1 MTYWLDLF
9 TGTTWEEFRNDGA
22 QISGFR
28 KRMHNAVQRIKR
40 GDILLCYLTGV
51 MRWVGALEVQGP
63 SRDKRPIWQFDE
75 FPERVSVKPVVLLAP
90 EHGVPMEELEAK
102 VDFYRSAA
110 DRPGFN
116 GFLRMSPNRFKRE
129 SDGRLILNLMLDTQK
144 QPVSRPVDPKKLARK
159 PFYKAESKRGKKT
172 ITTVVS
178 VPGAEE
184 PTRQDLTEATEK
196 EIPAV
201 TTRHTE
207 IQYALLTLGRD
218 MGFEL
223 WVARNDRSKIWK
235 GSTLGQMDGMVDQL
249 PTQFNE
255 ATNRTIELIDV
266 LWLKGN
272 SIVAAFQVESTTS
285 VYSGLLRM
293 SDLLALQPNLAINLF
308 LVAPDDRRNKVES
321 ELMRPTFKLREK
333 PLASI
338 CGFLGFDSL
347 MQKLKGIH
355 QLGLASSLK
364 PDFLQKAADYFGDDE
379 NE

>member
-9 TGTTWEEFRNDGA
+9 TGQTWQEFRDHGA
-22 QISGFR
+22 TVSGFR
-28 KRMHNAVQRIKR
+28 KRMHKAVERIKP

-51 MRWVGALEVQGP
+51 MRWVGALEVLGH
-63 SRDKRPIWQFDE
+63 SRDKSAIWQFDE
-75 FPERVSVKPVVLLAP
+75 FPERLSVKPIVMLSP

-102 VDFYRSAA
+102 VDFYRSRA

-116 GFLRMSPNRFKRE
+116 GFLRMSPNRFKRAG
-129 SDGRLILNLMLDTQK
+129 DGELILDLLRAAEK
-144 QPVSRPVDPKKLARK
+144 QPINRSVDPKKLARR
-159 PFYKAESKRGKKT
+159 PFYKAEEKRGKRKVT
-172 ITTVVS
+172 IVVS
-178 VPGAEE
+178 VPEADEQQSDTPVAPEAE
-184 PTRQDLTEATEK
+184 PTG
-196 EIPAV
+196 
-201 TTRHTE
+201 TRHTE

-218 MGFEL
+218 MGFDL
-223 WVARNDRSKIWK
+223 WVARNDRSKVWN
-235 GSTLGQMDGMVDQL
+235 GSNLGSLAGMVGQL

-272 SIVAAFQVESTTS
+272 SIVAAFEVESTTS

-293 SDLLALQPNLAINLF
+293 SDLLALQPNLSIDLF
-308 LVAPDDRRNKVES
+308 LVAPDDRRDKVES

-333 PLASI
+333 PLSSI

-347 MQKLKGIH
+347 VEKLKAIQ

-364 PDFLQKAADYFGDDE
+364 PDFLEKTAEYFG
-379 NE
+379 NEDAN